1 MKIIKIKK
9 KQPANKLATNRS
21 CIFFEVFNTSWQ
33 TAANAVHFYWQ
44 LISNLSA
51 AFGIT
56 FAHCLFIAI
65 SLAGRSWKKHF
76 YICTREWA
84 PSIRFDG
91 NIFGKPIPYYS
102 SILLY
107 LLLDFFFLTVSW
119 KDAGCG
125 KRRDTKVFG
134 CLYSHILYIL
144 YSFGAQKTTR
154 TWSGRK
160 SEKLNP
166 SPVELHARNVNF
178 WAKRRG
184 GDSGVL
190 RGRWV
195 LVKE

>member
-1 MKIIKIKK
+1 MQTCCWQIQNKYKSKNTKYEIQMKIIKIKK

-107 LLLDFFFLTVSW
+107 LLLDFFFFDSVLKRCGLW
-119 KDAGCG
+119 KKAWH
-125 KRRDTKVFG
+125 KSFWLSIFPYP
-134 CLYSHILYIL
+134 LYPLL
-144 YSFGAQKTTR
+144 FRCAKNNENVERAKKWKT
-154 TWSGRK
+154 
-160 SEKLNP
+160 
-166 SPVELHARNVNF
+166 
-178 WAKRRG
+178 
-184 GDSGVL
+184 
-190 RGRWV
+190 
-195 LVKE
+195 